1 MIRATTP
8 LQEFTFDEDPSNF
21 SRILITYAQDEE
33 VILEK
38 EKSDLTIT
46 PEYDEEGNII
56 DYLASYRMT
65 QEEANLFEA
74 GAIQVQIRVLT
85 NAGDALA
92 GDKTTIKVEDVLNDV
107 VLT

>member
-8 LQEFTFDEDPSNF
+8 LQEFTFDEDPSQF
-21 SRILITYAQDEE
+21 SRILITYAQDEV

-38 EKSDLTIT
+38 GKDDLTIA
-46 PEYDEEGNII
+46 PEYDEAGNVI
-56 DYLASYRMT
+56 DYVASYRMT

-74 GAIQVQIRVLT
+74 GAVQVQVRILT
-85 NAGDALA
+85 SAGDALA
-92 GDKTTIKVEDVLNDV
+92 GDKATIKVEDVLNDV